1 MPSLVSNMRDEM
13 TRFVT
18 RVADLVRKECPTTM
32 LQDDMTIARLMVYD
46 QSIEESKLKR
56 MTRNMKRSG
65 SSEQG
70 QPRLQN
76 RAQTQKILGVI
87 R

>member
-1 MPSLVSNMRDEM
+1 M

-56 MTRNMKRSG
+56 IPRNFKWRSCTYKGQTRLKK
-65 SSEQG
+65 
-70 QPRLQN
+70 
-76 RAQTQKILGVI
+76 RAQTQEEHTSAKVKLQKGGCSQN
-87 R
+87 